1 MKKCTTF
8 QCLLKPLTKKLVAE
22 GVKRFDA
29 DRYNKEFKVWDH
41 LIAMIYA
48 QIHQIKSLREL
59 EVAFNSQYGIRG
71 LIEMKKLK
79 RSTLSDANAR
89 RSADYFLWIAQHLM
103 SILPRKM
110 RKELGKVIKLLDS
123 SPIQLK
129 GLGYEWTKE
138 HRTLRNQG
146 LKLHVEYDP
155 QIEMPVRIM
164 TSYPNY
170 NDCTMGQNWP
180 ITADTI
186 YVFDK
191 GYYDYNWWWKINQKE
206 AFFVTRLKENAAV
219 EIIEE
224 RKAEGENIL
233 EDQIIKFKNKNPRG
247 GKKNLYSE
255 LLRRIVVKRDGDKKP
270 LVIVTNLLDLSAE
283 FISKLYKDRWGIELF
298 FKWIKQNLK
307 IKKFLGRSENAVRIQ
322 LVIAIITY
330 LLIGL
335 FKNSFSKTESFQHTL
350 IWVRHNLNVK
360 KTLRRNKAPPP
371 IYHIPKARFLV
382 NMEGAYL

>member
-1 MKKCTTF
+1 MRKCTTF
-8 QCLLKPLTKKLVAE
+8 QCLLKPLTKKLIEESVNL
-22 GVKRFDA
+22 FDA
-29 DRYNKEFKVWDH
+29 DRYNKEFKTWDH

-59 EVAFNSQYGIRG
+59 EVAFNSQYGIRR

-79 RSTLSDANAR
+79 RSTLSDANGR
-89 RSADYFLWIAQHLM
+89 RSAEYFLWIARSLM
-103 SILPRKM
+103 SILPRKK
-110 RKELGKVIKLLDS
+110 RQEIGKVVKLLDS

-129 GLGYEWTKE
+129 GLGYEWSE
-138 HRTLRNQG
+138 AYRTLRNQG

-170 NDCTMGQNWP
+170 NDCTMGQDWP

-191 GYYDYNWWWKINQKE
+191 GYYDYNWWWEINQKK

-224 RKAEGENIL
+224 RQAKGENIL
-233 EDQIIKFKNKNPRG
+233 EDQMIKFKNKHPRG

-255 LLRRIVVKRDGDKKP
+255 PLRRIVVKRKGDKKP
-270 LVIVTNLLDLSAE
+270 LVFVTNLLELSAE
-283 FISKLYKDRWGIELF
+283 SISKLYKARWGIELF
-298 FKWIKQNLK
+298 FKWVKQNLK
-307 IKKFLGRSENAVRIQ
+307 VKKFLGRSENAVRVQ
-322 LVIAIITY
+322 LAIAIITY

-335 FKNSFSKTESFQHTL
+335 FKNSFKKTGTLQHTL

-360 KTLRRNKAPPP
+360 KILRRNKEPP
-371 IYHIPKARFLV
+371 IYDIPKARFLV

>member
-8 QCLLKPLTKKLVAE
+8 QCLLKPLTKKLIAE
-22 GVKRFDA
+22 GVKIFDA

-41 LIAMIYA
+41 LIAMMYA

-89 RSADYFLWIAQHLM
+89 RSAEYFLWIAQHLM

-110 RKELGKVIKLLDS
+110 RKELGKVVKLLDS

-129 GLGYEWTKE
+129 GLGYEWAKE

-164 TSYPNY
+164 TSAPNY

-191 GYYDYNWWWKINQKE
+191 GYYDYNWWWEINQKK
-206 AFFVTRLKENAAV
+206 AFFVTRLKENATV
-219 EIIEE
+219 EIIGE

-233 EDQIIKFKNKNPRG
+233 EDQMIKFKNKHPRG

-255 LLRRIVVKRDGDKKP
+255 PLRRIVVKIDGDKKP
-270 LVIVTNLLDLSAE
+270 LVFVTNLLELSAGS
-283 FISKLYKDRWGIELF
+283 ISKLYKARWGIELF

-307 IKKFLGRSENAVRIQ
+307 VKKFLGRSENAVRVQ
-322 LVIAIITY
+322 LAIAIITY

-335 FKNSFSKTESFQHTL
+335 FKNSFKKTETLQHTL
-350 IWVRHNLNVK
+350 IWVRHNLNMK
-360 KTLRRNKAPPP
+360 KTLWCNKAPP
-371 IYHIPKARFLV
+371 IYHIPKVRFLV